1 VVSQP
6 PETGAGIAV
15 VIITRDAAARLG
27 QVLDA
32 VRGFA
37 EVVIFDNGSVDA
49 TREIA
54 AGYPNVRVHEGE
66 FIGFGPTKNKAVALA
81 ERDWILALDADEVLS
96 PELADEILARDLD
109 PAKVY
114 ALPFR
119 NFFRGRWIR
128 GCGWHPQWKTRL
140 FHRGRARF
148 SDDRVHE
155 TVLHDGLE
163 VIRLAHPVHHFTADS
178 VADLQDKERR
188 YSALFVADNVGRRR
202 ANVATALA
210 KGAFAFFKSYILQRG
225 IACGGDGFVISAHA
239 GIAKFYR
246 YLKLREANRQA
257 GP

>member
-1 VVSQP
+1 MVSQP

-37 EVVIFDNGSVDA
+37 EVVIFDNGSADA

-128 GCGWHPQWKTRL
+128 GCGWHPQWKTERT
-140 FHRGRARF
+140 GK
-148 SDDRVHE
+148 
-155 TVLHDGLE
+155 
-163 VIRLAHPVHHFTADS
+163 
-178 VADLQDKERR
+178 KE
-188 YSALFVADNVGRRR
+188 
-202 ANVATALA
+202 A
-210 KGAFAFFKSYILQRG
+210 K
-225 IACGGDGFVISAHA
+225 
-239 GIAKFYR
+239 
-246 YLKLREANRQA
+246 
-257 GP
+257 